1 MDCLGQA
8 CRRRIRRRLVT
19 LLPWIFVGVQVLSGQ
34 PIEWSIS
41 SPTPKVGEPFTLSLR
56 LDQATLGQTFK
67 DEGMQPELIPPKEDF
82 FPSSLQLFKGPIVQT
97 RRERVEGRF
106 SQYLLVSYV
115 FVAQEAGRFTLN
127 SARFQWGGKEFSV
140 RPFLLSV
147 AQKDP
152 PYLVPF
158 ELAWEHPP
166 GPFYIGQA
174 IPLKLVVRDQKKWKA
189 ADSIQVVPTPGGI
202 LEKVTN
208 LSGEEPEKERE
219 GWVQST
225 IAQYVYTPYREG
237 TRELPVATVKIE
249 GLEQRIEGKKL
260 IVQPIPEG
268 VRSTSGAVGSFS
280 IRASLE
286 EPSIPGGST
295 TTLRIRIE
303 GKGNLHWAKVPSI
316 QAGDCSL
323 IYEGRKSQYLPT
335 WQGYE
340 GWVEEA
346 YRVFPQR
353 AGVFTIRI
361 ETFHS
366 WNPFQHRIQELVLP
380 PLTLRVLEPP
390 QRVSGGKVSSGQ
402 LDLEL
407 LPPDTRVSGWTNW
420 IDSPRTYFLL
430 LPVILGIVGIFV
442 WRGGTYVPYL
452 AGWILC
458 LGGFILPFE
467 ALRPQDPKGPQAVA
481 EYNRGVR
488 YGKEGQWGEAVFHL
502 RKAVYLSPD
511 PRFRASLRRVE
522 EVYVPT
528 FRAPLP
534 RWVPDYWFLLGIGTL
549 HLLAVGYLGS
559 KREGRWKW
567 FLSVGC
573 SALLLIGYGMYS
585 SFSEMGKPWGVI
597 TVTNSVLRKIPSEA
611 AQEGIPLPPGSSFF
625 VGTEKGEYV
634 YVFLEGVKGW
644 VKKKNLRR
652 E

>member
-19 LLPWIFVGVQVLSGQ
+19 LLPYVFMGVQILTGQ

-41 SPTPKVGEPFTLSLR
+41 TPTPKVGEPFTLTLH
-56 LDQATLGQTFK
+56 LDPGALEPTLK
-67 DEGMQPELIPPKEDF
+67 DEGTQRELIPPKEDF
-82 FPSSLQLFKGPIVQT
+82 FPSSLKLFKGPVVQT
-97 RRERVEGRF
+97 RKTRVEGRL
-106 SQYLLVSYV
+106 SQFILVSYI
-115 FVAQEAGRFTLN
+115 FVAQEAGRFALN
-127 SARFQWGGKEFSV
+127 STRFQWGGKEYRV
-140 RPFLLSV
+140 KPFLLSV

-158 ELAWEHPP
+158 ELSWVHPQ
-166 GPFYIGQA
+166 GPFYVGQA
-174 IPLKLVVRDQKKWKA
+174 IPLKLVVRDLKKWKE
-189 ADSIQVVPTPGGI
+189 ADSVQVIPTPGGI
-202 LEKVTN
+202 LEKVAN
-208 LSGEEPEKERE
+208 LSGEEIEQEQD

-237 TRELPVATVKIE
+237 TQVLPMATVKIE
-249 GLEQRIEGKKL
+249 GIEQKVTEKNLTI
-260 IVQPIPEG
+260 QPIPEV

-280 IRASLE
+280 IRAFLG
-286 EPSIPGGST
+286 EPSIPGGSV

-303 GKGNLHWAKVPSI
+303 GKGNLHWVKVPSI

-323 IYEGRKSQYLPT
+323 IYQGRRSQYRPT

-346 YRVFPQR
+346 YRVYPQG

-366 WNPFQHRIQELVLP
+366 WDPFQHRIMESVLP

-390 QRVSGGKVSSGQ
+390 QRVSGGKGSSRQ

-430 LPVILGIVGIFV
+430 LPVILGIVGRFV
-442 WRGGTYVPYL
+442 WRRGTYVPYV
-452 AGWILC
+452 AGWVLC
-458 LGGFILPFE
+458 LGAFILPFE
-467 ALRPQDPKGPQAVA
+467 ALHPQDPKGPQAVA

-511 PRFRASLRRVE
+511 PRFKESVQKVE
-522 EVYVPT
+522 EAYVPP

-534 RWVPDYWFLLGIGTL
+534 RWVPDHWFLLGIGTL
-549 HLLAVGYLGS
+549 HLLAIGYLMS
-559 KREGRWKW
+559 KGEGRGRW
-567 FLSVGC
+567 FLAGGC
-573 SALLLIGYGMYS
+573 GTLLLIGYGMYS
-585 SFSEMGKPWGVI
+585 SFSEISKPWGVI
-597 TVTNSVLRKIPSEA
+597 TASNAVLRKIPSGA
-611 AQEGIPLPPGSSFF
+611 AQEGIPLPLGSSFF

-644 VKKKNLRR
+644 VEKKNLRR